1 MNKYLSS
8 TDLKNISGGK
18 SKLPI
23 PSWSQLRDTI
33 WGFTDGITGQK
44 RKSRKKRLN

>member
-1 MNKYLSS
+1 MIKYLSS

-33 WGFTDGITGQK
+33 WDSLMESQVKNGKAARND
-44 RKSRKKRLN
+44 